1 MNTTLKIAAVAVATA
16 VVVGAFALV
25 GAGLAQAQGG
35 TPWGYPGM
43 MGNWATPQAY
53 GPAASGYG
61 RMGGPGTHMRGTGA
75 AMMAGVD
82 ANAMHTW
89 MADTGGMHTLVWAS
103 LAETLG
109 LTPDELS
116 AQLAAGQTLAQ
127 IAEAQGVSQEQIT
140 TTLQAAMTEGL
151 QQAVA
156 DGALTQAQADQMTAW
171 MTARG
176 APIFAHM
183 GAMGGYGPGS
193 RDLPTTP
200 QVVP

>member
-127 IAEAQGVSQEQIT
+127 IAEAQGVSQEQLT

-156 DGALTQAQADQMTAW
+156 DGALTQAQADQMAVG

-176 APIFAHM
+176 ATMFAHM
-183 GAMGGYGPGS
+183 GTIGGYGPGS
-193 RDLPTTP
+193 RAVPTSP

>member
-1 MNTTLKIAAVAVATA
+1 MNTILKIAAAAVATTVILA
-16 VVVGAFALV
+16 AFALM

-53 GPAASGYG
+53 GPGAMGYG
-61 RMGGPGTHMRGTGA
+61 RMGGPGTHMQGNGA

-82 ANAMHTW
+82 MNAMHSW
-89 MADTGGMHTLVWAS
+89 MTTTGGMHTVVWAS

-116 AQLAAGQTLAQ
+116 TRFTAGQTLAQ
-127 IAEAQGVSQEQIT
+127 IAEAQGVSQEELT
-140 TTLQAAMTEGL
+140 TALQAAMTEGL

-156 DGALTQAQADQMTAW
+156 EGALTQAQADQMTAW

-176 APIFAHM
+176 ATMFAHM
-183 GAMGGYGPGS
+183 GAMGGYGPGN
-193 RDLPTTP
+193 RAVPTTP
-200 QVVP
+200 QIVP